1 MNVWNFTGNL
11 GRDAE
16 TRFTPAGDA
25 VTGFSV
31 AVKAGFGEKATTTWV
46 NCNLWGKRGEAISQY
61 LVKGALVG
69 ISGECSLREYQ
80 DKEGQKKS
88 SLEVRVNDL
97 TLLGKKEG
105 GNRPEENPHTPPRQQ
120 AAKRDSN
127 FDPFADDSIPF

>member
-1 MNVWNFTGNL
+1 MNVWNFTGNI

-31 AVKAGFGEKATTTWV
+31 AVKAGYGDKATTTWV
-46 NCNLWGKRGEAISQY
+46 NCNIWGKRGETLAQY

-80 DKEGQKKS
+80 DKEGQKKA
-88 SLEVRVNDL
+88 SLDVRVNDV
-97 TLLGKKEG
+97 TLLGKKPEG
-105 GNRPEENPHTPPRQQ
+105 KPSRDEGYHTPPSRPEP
-120 AAKRDSN
+120 KYK
-127 FDPFADDSIPF
+127 DPFGDDSDLPF